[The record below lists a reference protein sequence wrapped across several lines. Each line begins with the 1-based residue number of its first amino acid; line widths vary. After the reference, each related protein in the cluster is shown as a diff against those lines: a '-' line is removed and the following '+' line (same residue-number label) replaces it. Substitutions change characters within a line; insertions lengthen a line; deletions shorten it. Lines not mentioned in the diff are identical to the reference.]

1 LDDLLN
7 DIPEAAARPGPGPNI
22 AAWRAAAGHFESYAY
37 AAGRRGTDP
46 VHVHEDVQIC
56 LSLNFPGRYRSGRWT
71 CDVPAGALS
80 VVDAWEPHGAEDPC
94 DRSVEAHYWLL
105 YVPQERW
112 DGLVAGVGASPRAG
126 IHVSTDT
133 AGAQAFARLH
143 RRSRDGAS
151 DLEQEERLVECL
163 ARLLP
168 GVHRSDARHESA
180 SPASAPKSTDDFLDR
195 ARDYVRAHALA
206 RISLADVAREC
217 GASPQHLSAR
227 FRARFGVPVH
237 RFQTLLRLDHAR
249 RLLAGGASAGDAAAA
264 CGLSDQSHLTRHF
277 RRYLGTTP
285 GRYARAGGRRLK
297 TGTASSI

>member
-1 LDDLLN
+1 LDDLLIDVVEPAN
-7 DIPEAAARPGPGPNI
+7 RPEAGPSV
-22 AAWRAAAGHFESYAY
+22 AAWRAATGHFESYTY
-37 AAGRRGTDP
+37 AAGRRGSDP

-94 DRSVEAHYWLL
+94 DRAVEARYWLV

-112 DGLVAGVGASPRAG
+112 DALAADIGASPRAG
-126 IHVSTDT
+126 IHVSTD
-133 AGAQAFARLH
+133 AADAQAFATLH
-143 RRSRDGAS
+143 RRSRDGA
-151 DLEQEERLVECL
+151 DELELEERLIALL
-163 ARLLP
+163 ARFLP
-168 GVHRSDARHESA
+168 GAHPRNDAPA
-180 SPASAPKSTDDFLDR
+180 SPKVTRDMLER
-195 ARDYVRAHALA
+195 ARDYVQAHALG

-217 GASPQHLSAR
+217 GVSPQHLSAC

-237 RFQTLLRLDHAR
+237 RFQTLLRLDRAR
-249 RLLAGGASAGDAAAA
+249 RLLAGGAPAGEVAAD

-285 GRYARAGGRRLK
+285 GRYAKASGRRIR